1 MWQQIGLKE
10 RETFGDSRRVVIYGQ
25 RTLDN
30 RLVLGGR
37 AGYYFAS
44 RRRRSV
50 PANDPKVV
58 RVKELGD
65 EAVSDSRRLR
75 R

>member
-1 MWQQIGLKE
+1 MPLYSMVTATEPLPESVWQQIGLKE

-44 RRRRSV
+44 KRRAFGAS
-50 PANDPKVV
+50 
-58 RVKELGD
+58 
-65 EAVSDSRRLR
+65 
-75 R
+75 